1 MGKPLVTVEEK
12 KTNSRAKV
20 EDGGHLLWWKKKGGQ
35 KYNKQDETQGDS
47 ICARL

>member
-1 MGKPLVTVEEK
+1 MGKPLVTVGRK
-12 KTNSRAKV
+12 KNQQQSQGR
-20 EDGGHLLWWKKKGGQ
+20 GWWPSAVVKEKGGQ